1 MEFLQA
7 LKNRRSIYN
16 LGTNVN
22 LSNEEIT
29 SIISD
34 CLKYSPSAFNYPTT
48 NVIIA
53 FGEKHQQ
60 IWQITTDIL
69 KEKLAKKEETFAVA
83 QNKINKFKAGVG
95 TILFFED
102 TEIINELKETY
113 AMYAENFSTWSIQAN
128 GMLQNNI
135 WTALSQA
142 NIGANL
148 QHYNPLID
156 EEVRRTWELPEDWML
171 IAEMPFGVPT
181 GEPGDKDFGDVDKRM
196 KVFR

>member
-34 CLKYSPSAFNYPTT
+34 CLKHSPSAFNYPTT

-113 AMYAENFSTWSIQAN
+113 AMYAENFSTWSNQAN

-135 WTALSQA
+135 WTALSQV

-156 EEVRRTWELPEDWML
+156 DKIKELFSIPDTWKLT
-171 IAEMPFGVPT
+171 AQMPFGSIEAQVNEKYIEDIST
-181 GEPGDKDFGDVDKRM
+181 RL
-196 KVFR
+196 KVY

>member
-34 CLKYSPSAFNYPTT
+34 CLKHSPSAFNYPTT

-113 AMYAENFSTWSIQAN
+113 AMYAENFSTWSNQAN

-135 WTALSQA
+135 WTALSQV

-156 EEVRRTWELPEDWML
+156 DKIKELFSIPDTWKLT
-171 IAEMPFGVPT
+171 AQMPFGSIEAQANEKYIEDIST
-181 GEPGDKDFGDVDKRM
+181 RLKAY
-196 KVFR
+196 

>member
-53 FGEKHQQ
+53 
-60 IWQITTDIL
+60 L
-69 KEKLAKKEETFAVA
+69 LAF
-83 QNKINKFKAGVG
+83 G

-113 AMYAENFSTWSIQAN
+113 AMYAENFSTWSNQAN

-156 EEVRRTWELPEDWML
+156 DKIKELFSIPDTWKLT
-171 IAEMPFGVPT
+171 AQMPFGSIEAQPNEKYIEDIST
-181 GEPGDKDFGDVDKRM
+181 RLKIY
-196 KVFR
+196 

>member
-34 CLKYSPSAFNYPTT
+34 CLKHSPSAFNYPTT

-113 AMYAENFSTWSIQAN
+113 AMYAENFSTWSNQAN

-135 WTALSQA
+135 WTALSQV

-156 EEVRRTWELPEDWML
+156 DKIKELFSIPDTWKLT
-171 IAEMPFGVPT
+171 AQMPFGSIEAQANEKYIEDIST
-181 GEPGDKDFGDVDKRM
+181 RL
-196 KVFR
+196 KVY

>member
-1 MEFLQA
+1 MEFLQT

-34 CLKYSPSAFNYPTT
+34 CLKHSPSAFNYPTT

-113 AMYAENFSTWSIQAN
+113 AMYAENFSTWSNQAN

-135 WTALSQA
+135 WTALSQV

-156 EEVRRTWELPEDWML
+156 DKIKELFSIPDTWKLT
-171 IAEMPFGVPT
+171 AQMPFGSIEAQANEKYIEDIST
-181 GEPGDKDFGDVDKRM
+181 RL
-196 KVFR
+196 KVY

>member
-1 MEFLQA
+1 M
-7 LKNRRSIYN
+7 S
-16 LGTNVN
+16 
-22 LSNEEIT
+22 
-29 SIISD
+29 
-34 CLKYSPSAFNYPTT
+34 SPLP
-48 NVIIA
+48 
-53 FGEKHQQ
+53 
-60 IWQITTDIL
+60 
-69 KEKLAKKEETFAVA
+69 KKEETFAVA

-156 EEVRRTWELPEDWML
+156 DKIKELFSIPDTWKLT
-171 IAEMPFGVPT
+171 AQMPFGSIEAHPNEKYIEDIST
-181 GEPGDKDFGDVDKRM
+181 RL
-196 KVFR
+196 KVY

>member
-22 LSNEEIT
+22 LSNKEIT

-34 CLKYSPSAFNYPTT
+34 CLKHSPSAFNYPTT

-113 AMYAENFSTWSIQAN
+113 AMYAENFSTWSNQAN

-135 WTALSQA
+135 WTVLIQA

-156 EEVRRTWELPEDWML
+156 DKIKELFSIPDTWKLT
-171 IAEMPFGVPT
+171 AQMPFGSIEAQANEKYIEDIST
-181 GEPGDKDFGDVDKRM
+181 RL
-196 KVFR
+196 KVY

>member
-16 LGTNVN
+16 LGTNVK

-34 CLKYSPSAFNYPTT
+34 CLKHSPSAFNYPTT

-113 AMYAENFSTWSIQAN
+113 AMYAENFSTWSNQAN

-135 WTALSQA
+135 WTALSQV

-156 EEVRRTWELPEDWML
+156 DKIKELFSIPDTWKLT
-171 IAEMPFGVPT
+171 AQMPFGSIEAQANEKYIEDIST
-181 GEPGDKDFGDVDKRM
+181 RL
-196 KVFR
+196 KVY

>member
-34 CLKYSPSAFNYPTT
+34 CLKHSPSAFNYPTT

-135 WTALSQA
+135 WTALSQV

-156 EEVRRTWELPEDWML
+156 DKIKELFSIPDTWKLT
-171 IAEMPFGVPT
+171 AQMPFGSIEAQANEKYIEDIST
-181 GEPGDKDFGDVDKRM
+181 RL
-196 KVFR
+196 KVY

>member
-1 MEFLQA
+1 MP
-7 LKNRRSIYN
+7 
-16 LGTNVN
+16 
-22 LSNEEIT
+22 
-29 SIISD
+29 
-34 CLKYSPSAFNYPTT
+34 KYSPSAFNYPTT

-113 AMYAENFSTWSIQAN
+113 AMYAENFSTWSNQAN

-156 EEVRRTWELPEDWML
+156 DKIKELFSIPDTWKLT
-171 IAEMPFGVPT
+171 AQMPFGSIEAQPNEKYIEDIST
-181 GEPGDKDFGDVDKRM
+181 RLKIY
-196 KVFR
+196 

>member
-34 CLKYSPSAFNYPTT
+34 CLKHSPSAFNYPTT

-113 AMYAENFSTWSIQAN
+113 AMYAENFSTWSNQAN

-156 EEVRRTWELPEDWML
+156 DKIKELFSIPNTWKLT
-171 IAEMPFGVPT
+171 AQMPFGSIEAQANEKYIEDIST
-181 GEPGDKDFGDVDKRM
+181 RL
-196 KVFR
+196 KVY

>member
-22 LSNEEIT
+22 LSNKEIT

-69 KEKLAKKEETFAVA
+69 KEKLAKKEETFSGRTDFYCFDSGHHCRSA
-83 QNKINKFKAGVG
+83 
-95 TILFFED
+95 D
-102 TEIINELKETY
+102 
-113 AMYAENFSTWSIQAN
+113 AE
-128 GMLQNNI
+128 
-135 WTALSQA
+135 
-142 NIGANL
+142 
-148 QHYNPLID
+148 PC
-156 EEVRRTWELPEDWML
+156 
-171 IAEMPFGVPT
+171 
-181 GEPGDKDFGDVDKRM
+181 
-196 KVFR
+196 

>member
-34 CLKYSPSAFNYPTT
+34 CLKHSPSAFNYPTT

-113 AMYAENFSTWSIQAN
+113 AMYAENFSTWSNQAN

-156 EEVRRTWELPEDWML
+156 DKIKELFSIPDTWKLT
-171 IAEMPFGVPT
+171 AQMPFGSIEAQANEKYIEDIST
-181 GEPGDKDFGDVDKRM
+181 RL
-196 KVFR
+196 KVY

>member
-69 KEKLAKKEETFAVA
+69 KGKLAKKEETFAVA
-83 QNKINKFKAGVG
+83 QNKINNPFKTLSIHQSVSPSV
-95 TILFFED
+95 FF
-102 TEIINELKETY
+102 TQSKL
-113 AMYAENFSTWSIQAN
+113 
-128 GMLQNNI
+128 
-135 WTALSQA
+135 
-142 NIGANL
+142 
-148 QHYNPLID
+148 
-156 EEVRRTWELPEDWML
+156 
-171 IAEMPFGVPT
+171 
-181 GEPGDKDFGDVDKRM
+181 
-196 KVFR
+196 

>member
-22 LSNEEIT
+22 LSNEEII

-69 KEKLAKKEETFAVA
+69 KEKLAKKEETFAVV
-83 QNKINKFKAGVG
+83 Q
-95 TILFFED
+95 
-102 TEIINELKETY
+102 
-113 AMYAENFSTWSIQAN
+113 SWC
-128 GMLQNNI
+128 
-135 WTALSQA
+135 W
-142 NIGANL
+142 
-148 QHYNPLID
+148 HYL
-156 EEVRRTWELPEDWML
+156 
-171 IAEMPFGVPT
+171 
-181 GEPGDKDFGDVDKRM
+181 
-196 KVFR
+196 VF

>member
-34 CLKYSPSAFNYPTT
+34 CLKHSPSAFNYPTT

-113 AMYAENFSTWSIQAN
+113 AMYAENFSTWSNQAN

-135 WTALSQA
+135 WTVLIQA

-156 EEVRRTWELPEDWML
+156 DKIKELFSIPDTWKLT
-171 IAEMPFGVPT
+171 AQMPFGSIEAQANEKYIEDIST
-181 GEPGDKDFGDVDKRM
+181 RL
-196 KVFR
+196 KVY

>member
-34 CLKYSPSAFNYPTT
+34 CLKHSPSAFNYPTT

-83 QNKINKFKAGVG
+83 HNKINKFKAGVG

-113 AMYAENFSTWSIQAN
+113 AMYAENFSTWSNQAN

-135 WTALSQA
+135 WTALSQV

-148 QHYNPLID
+148 QHYNPFID
-156 EEVRRTWELPEDWML
+156 YK
-171 IAEMPFGVPT
+171 I
-181 GEPGDKDFGDVDKRM
+181 K
-196 KVFR
+196 

>member
-34 CLKYSPSAFNYPTT
+34 CLKHSPSAFNYPTT

-113 AMYAENFSTWSIQAN
+113 AMYAENFSTWSNQAN

-135 WTALSQA
+135 WTALSQV

-156 EEVRRTWELPEDWML
+156 DKIKELFSIPDTWKLT
-171 IAEMPFGVPT
+171 AQMPFGSIEAQANEKYIEDIST
-181 GEPGDKDFGDVDKRM
+181 RL
-196 KVFR
+196 KV

>member
-34 CLKYSPSAFNYPTT
+34 CLKHSPSAFNYPTT

-113 AMYAENFSTWSIQAN
+113 AMYAENFSRWSNQAN

-135 WTALSQA
+135 WTALSQV

-156 EEVRRTWELPEDWML
+156 DKIKELFSIPDTWKLT
-171 IAEMPFGVPT
+171 AQMPFGSIEAQANEKYIEDIST
-181 GEPGDKDFGDVDKRM
+181 RL
-196 KVFR
+196 KVY

>member
-69 KEKLAKKEETFAVA
+69 KEKLAKKKKLSLWL
-83 QNKINKFKAGVG
+83 KIKS
-95 TILFFED
+95 
-102 TEIINELKETY
+102 INSKLV
-113 AMYAENFSTWSIQAN
+113 
-128 GMLQNNI
+128 L
-135 WTALSQA
+135 ALSCFLKTLKSLM
-142 NIGANL
+142 N
-148 QHYNPLID
+148 
-156 EEVRRTWELPEDWML
+156 
-171 IAEMPFGVPT
+171 
-181 GEPGDKDFGDVDKRM
+181 
-196 KVFR
+196 

>member
-113 AMYAENFSTWSIQAN
+113 AMYAENFSTWSNQAN

-148 QHYNPLID
+148 QPVSYTHL
-156 EEVRRTWELPEDWML
+156 TLPTK
-171 IAEMPFGVPT
+171 A
-181 GEPGDKDFGDVDKRM
+181 
-196 KVFR
+196 

>member
-34 CLKYSPSAFNYPTT
+34 CLKHSPSAFNYPTT

-113 AMYAENFSTWSIQAN
+113 AMYAENFSTWSTQAN

-135 WTALSQA
+135 WTALSQV

-156 EEVRRTWELPEDWML
+156 DKIKELFSIPDTWKLT
-171 IAEMPFGVPT
+171 AQMPFGSIEAQANEKYIEDIST
-181 GEPGDKDFGDVDKRM
+181 RL
-196 KVFR
+196 KVY

>member
-34 CLKYSPSAFNYPTT
+34 CLKHSPSAFNYPTT

-113 AMYAENFSTWSIQAN
+113 AMYAENFSTWSNQAN

-135 WTALSQA
+135 WTALSQV

-156 EEVRRTWELPEDWML
+156 DKIKELFSIPDTWKLT
-171 IAEMPFGVPT
+171 AQMPFGSIEAQANEKYIEDIST
-181 GEPGDKDFGDVDKRM
+181 RLKIY
-196 KVFR
+196 

>member
-53 FGEKHQQ
+53 LVKNINRFGKLLQ
-60 IWQITTDIL
+60 I
-69 KEKLAKKEETFAVA
+69 F
-83 QNKINKFKAGVG
+83 
-95 TILFFED
+95 
-102 TEIINELKETY
+102 
-113 AMYAENFSTWSIQAN
+113 
-128 GMLQNNI
+128 
-135 WTALSQA
+135 
-142 NIGANL
+142 
-148 QHYNPLID
+148 
-156 EEVRRTWELPEDWML
+156 
-171 IAEMPFGVPT
+171 
-181 GEPGDKDFGDVDKRM
+181 
-196 KVFR
+196 

>member
-34 CLKYSPSAFNYPTT
+34 CLKHSPSAFNYPTT

-156 EEVRRTWELPEDWML
+156 DKIKELFSIPDTWKLT
-171 IAEMPFGVPT
+171 AQMPFGSIEAHPNEKYIEDIST
-181 GEPGDKDFGDVDKRM
+181 RL
-196 KVFR
+196 KVY